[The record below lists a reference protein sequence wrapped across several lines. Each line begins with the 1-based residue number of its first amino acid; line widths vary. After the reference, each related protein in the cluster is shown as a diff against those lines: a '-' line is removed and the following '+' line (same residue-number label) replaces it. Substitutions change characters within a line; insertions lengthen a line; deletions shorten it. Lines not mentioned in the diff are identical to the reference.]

1 MNAGLKASEKTSPFK
16 GKWNLHKGF
25 LFCNAPLI
33 VRLFLLLKNVCCLK
47 STVSEVPDTTRLGN
61 EGRSELVPNLAVKND
76 SSA

>member
-1 MNAGLKASEKTSPFK
+1 MQGSRLLKKQVLLKENGIYIRVLVF
-16 GKWNLHKGF
+16 
-25 LFCNAPLI
+25 NAPLI

-61 EGRSELVPNLAVKND
+61 ESRSELVPNLAVKND

>member
-1 MNAGLKASEKTSPFK
+1 MQGSRLLKKQVLLKENGIYIRVLVF
-16 GKWNLHKGF
+16 
-25 LFCNAPLI
+25 NAPLI

>member
-1 MNAGLKASEKTSPFK
+1 MQGSRLLKKQVLLKEN
-16 GKWNLHKGF
+16 GIYIRVLV
-25 LFCNAPLI
+25 CNAPLI